1 VGIAL
6 YFVFRG
12 LERVIFAYLGQIN
25 RELLQLSIR
34 ERKNRSSCC
43 FTFECKK
50 CKLHPKI
57 QCKLPSGIY
66 KQAWLRFFG
75 TVIGVLSFI
84 LILDRNVVMFGLLIF
99 IDSIGIGVL
108 SLWQHR
114 DAPNTQSELIKMES
128 AEEIHTTDGYE
139 EWLKNMRKYVA
150 ESQEKVREDKR
161 ENTENLQRSLQRP
174 LLKFL

>member
-1 VGIAL
+1 
-6 YFVFRG
+6 
-12 LERVIFAYLGQIN
+12 
-25 RELLQLSIR
+25 
-34 ERKNRSSCC
+34 
-43 FTFECKK
+43 
-50 CKLHPKI
+50 
-57 QCKLPSGIY
+57 
-66 KQAWLRFFG
+66 
-75 TVIGVLSFI
+75 
-84 LILDRNVVMFGLLIF
+84 MFGLLIL
-99 IDSIGIGVL
+99 IDSVGIGVL